1 VIVVADTSVL
11 INLCRIRRA
20 EILLQLFR
28 EVVIPPEV
36 AGEFVS
42 LAGRVPRFADLSLPP
57 WLRQQTPAKSARLM
71 LELATL
77 GPGETAALALAL
89 EIRADAV
96 LLDERLGH
104 EAATRLGLKVIGLLG
119 ILVQAKASGFLPAVS
134 PEIDALRKEAGFW
147 ISDRLRDKV
156 LYLANEGS

>member
-20 EILLQLFR
+20 DILPRLFR

-36 AGEFVS
+36 AGEFVT
-42 LAGRVPRFADLSLPP
+42 LAGRVPRFAGLALPP
-57 WLRQQTPAKSARLM
+57 WLRQQAPGKLARLIPD
-71 LELATL
+71 LARL
-77 GPGETAALALAL
+77 GPGESAALVLAL
-89 EIRADAV
+89 EIKADAV

-104 EAATRLGLKVIGLLG
+104 AAAGRLGLKVIGLLG
-119 ILVQAKASGFLPAVS
+119 LLLQAKASGLLTAVG
-134 PEIDALRKEAGFW
+134 PEIDALRNEAGFW

-156 LYLANEGS
+156 LQLASEGP